1 MNKTKIIFFGGSKGG
16 VGKSTNSHLAC
27 LGAVLCNQAAAY
39 VLTDPDRKIRDE
51 GRPYEVL
58 DGTKSDKLAEY
69 IEGGK
74 KTDGGWLII
83 DGGGNRPAFDAEVAK
98 EADLCIFSFRPSH
111 EDMDTVAADL
121 ERIKHAIA
129 WPTAWPTNLFAI
141 PAAQS
146 FINRLSKK
154 FPSRVITKPIPF
166 VNSASDLLAESL
178 DSPSPPV
185 RRLARKV
192 FMIMEEQFDRR
203 ERERQQTYSS
213 GLDRPM
219 PLGSR

>member
-1 MNKTKIIFFGGSKGG
+1 MSRTKVVFFGGSKGG
-16 VGKSTNSHLAC
+16 VGKSTTSHLAC
-27 LGAVLCNQAAAY
+27 LGAILCNQAAAY
-39 VLTDPDRKIRDE
+39 VLTDPDRKIRSK

-58 DGTKSDKLAEY
+58 DGTDPKELAK
-69 IEGGK
+69 ILK
-74 KTDGGWLII
+74 ASQNTNGGWLII
-83 DGGGNRPAFDAEVAK
+83 DGGGNRPAFDSAIAE

-111 EDMDTVAADL
+111 EDMDTVAEDM
-121 ERIKHAIA
+121 ERISNALA

-154 FPSRVITKPIPF
+154 YPSRVITKPIPF

-178 DSPSPPV
+178 ESPSSPV

-192 FMIMEEQFDRR
+192 FSVMEQQFERR
-203 ERERQQTYSS
+203 NERSAKRRAA
-213 GLDRPM
+213 G
-219 PLGSR
+219 

>member
-1 MNKTKIIFFGGSKGG
+1 MSKTKIVFFGGSKGG

-27 LGAVLCNQAAAY
+27 LGAILCNQAAAY
-39 VLTDPDRKIRDE
+39 VLTDPDRKIRDK

-58 DGTKSDKLAEY
+58 DGTEPKQLAE
-69 IEGGK
+69 ILK
-74 KTDGGWLII
+74 ASQATDGGWLIV
-83 DGGGNRPAFDAEVAK
+83 DGGGNRPAFDSAIAE

-111 EDMDTVAADL
+111 EDMDTVADDL
-121 ERIKHAIA
+121 ERIKHALA

-154 FPSRVITKPIPF
+154 FPSRVIMKPIPF

-192 FMIMEEQFDRR
+192 FMTMEEQFERSVKPVKRR
-203 ERERQQTYSS
+203 AAS
-213 GLDRPM
+213 
-219 PLGSR
+219 

>member
-1 MNKTKIIFFGGSKGG
+1 MSKTKIVFFGGSKGG
-16 VGKSTNSHLAC
+16 VGKSTTSHLAC
-27 LGAVLCNQAAAY
+27 LGAVLSNQAAAY
-39 VLTDPDRKIRDE
+39 VLTDPDRKIRDK
-51 GRPYEVL
+51 GRPYDVL
-58 DGTKSDKLAEY
+58 DGTDPKQLAQILKASHTTSD
-69 IEGGK
+69 
-74 KTDGGWLII
+74 GWLII
-83 DGGGNRPAFDAEVAK
+83 DGGGNRPAFDSALAE

-111 EDMDTVAADL
+111 EDMDTVADDM
-121 ERIKHAIA
+121 ERISSALA

-192 FMIMEEQFDRR
+192 FSVMEQQFERHSVKPAKRR
-203 ERERQQTYSS
+203 AA
-213 GLDRPM
+213 G
-219 PLGSR
+219 

>member
-1 MNKTKIIFFGGSKGG
+1 MSKTKIVFFGGSKGG
-16 VGKSTNSHLAC
+16 VGKSTTSHLAC
-27 LGAVLCNQAAAY
+27 LGAILCNQAAAY
-39 VLTDPDRKIRDE
+39 VLTDPDRKIRDK

-58 DGTKSDKLAEY
+58 DGTDPRQLAE
-69 IEGGK
+69 ILK
-74 KTDGGWLII
+74 ASQSTSDGWLII
-83 DGGGNRPAFDAEVAK
+83 DGGGNRPAFDSAIAE

-111 EDMDTVAADL
+111 EDMDTVSDDMN
-121 ERIKHAIA
+121 RIPNALA

-146 FINRLSKK
+146 FIDRLSKK
-154 FPSRVITKPIPF
+154 FPSRVITKAIPF

-192 FMIMEEQFDRR
+192 FMVM
-203 ERERQQTYSS
+203 ERQFERRGARRILRTAS
-213 GLDRPM
+213 
-219 PLGSR
+219 